1 MKKLL
6 PFMKGSRIQCILAPF
21 FKMLEAT
28 LELIVPLIVA
38 EMIDNGISA
47 GDKNYI
53 VKLAIQLVVL
63 GFIGLVFSI
72 TAQYFA
78 ASASVNFVKRL
89 KHSTYEKIQSL
100 SFPQYDKVGTSTLIT
115 RLTSDMD
122 SVQNGIN
129 LTLRLLLRSPFVVF
143 GACIMA
149 FAVNAKSSVSF
160 AVAVPLLAIVIFG
173 IMMMTIPLNKK
184 VRSSLDG
191 ILLTTRESVS
201 GARVIRAFGSEE
213 RQIKEFTDKNDILTE
228 MQEKTGKISALL
240 NPVTGLIINSA
251 IAVLIY
257 TGANRVFA
265 GEITCGTV
273 VALYNYM
280 SQILVELIK
289 LANLIVTLTKS
300 VACADRISDI
310 LEMEQEEIKKPE
322 KDRADAPF
330 ITFENVS
337 FAYENAGE
345 NSLENISFTVNRGE
359 SVGIIGSTGSGKS
372 TLISLISGF
381 YRPTEGKIFIDGKD
395 INSYSEQA
403 LAEKIAFVEQK
414 PVIFKGTVRDNLT
427 IGKENA
433 SDDEIMAA
441 LKAAQADEFVLQK
454 ENGIDAVTEQS
465 GRNFSGGQR
474 QRLAVARALVKDA
487 DILILDDASSALDYV
502 TDSRMRKAI
511 SELDYP
517 AVFTVSQRTGSIM
530 NSDKI
535 ILLDDGKAF
544 VGTHNELLSSN
555 EVYREIHLSQFEE
568 EDAV

>member
-1 MKKLL
+1 
-6 PFMKGSRIQCILAPF
+6 MKGSRIQCILAPF

-160 AVAVPLLAIVIFG
+160 AIAVPLLAIVIFG
-173 IMMMTIPLNKK
+173 IMMTTIPLNKK

-322 KDRADAPF
+322 KDKADAPF

-345 NSLENISFTVNRGE
+345 NSLENISFTVNKGE

-502 TDSRMRKAI
+502 TDSKMRKAI

-517 AVFTVSQRTGSIM
+517 AVFMVSQRTGSIM